1 MTFIS
6 LILSL
11 FFYATPF
18 DYQDDVFEADT
29 PTCEIEVVVCG
40 EDVEDDFGWVFI
52 DGEWFFMV
60 GDAVIDSELAIE
72 YGF

>member
-1 MTFIS
+1 MSFIS

-18 DYQDDVFEADT
+18 DYQETIELDT

-40 EDVEDDFGWVFI
+40 EDVEDDYEWVFI
-52 DGEWFFMV
+52 DGEWFFMA
-60 GDAVIDSELAIE
+60 GNAVTDSEIAIE